1 MSIGGMD
8 MKLKALIVGTFALA
22 ACSRDEPAPDANN
35 VAAVAPA
42 PAAQIEPGLYRQA
55 TTLLEMKDPTL
66 SQAEAEAAAR
76 AIGQTQSEDR
86 CVTPDMV
93 SDPKELIKSDIAEDC
108 TMQRS
113 VWDGGKIDIAL
124 SCPKKEDLSGGKLA
138 LTGTYAAN
146 SYSIAMSMQGNDGE
160 VVRMNVDAKRL
171 GDCAA

>member
-1 MSIGGMD
+1 MR
-8 MKLKALIVGTFALA
+8 MKVLIVGTLALA
-22 ACSRDEPAPDANN
+22 ACGRDEPAPDANN
-35 VAAVAPA
+35 AVAQAPAA

-66 SQAEAEAAAR
+66 SAAEAEAAAK

-124 SCPKKEDLSGGKLA
+124 SCPKRDDLSGGNLG
-138 LTGTYAAN
+138 LTGTYAADN
-146 SYSIAMSMQGNDGE
+146 YSIAMSLQGNDGE
-160 VVRMNVDAKRL
+160 VVRMRVDAKRL
-171 GDCAA
+171 GDCAG